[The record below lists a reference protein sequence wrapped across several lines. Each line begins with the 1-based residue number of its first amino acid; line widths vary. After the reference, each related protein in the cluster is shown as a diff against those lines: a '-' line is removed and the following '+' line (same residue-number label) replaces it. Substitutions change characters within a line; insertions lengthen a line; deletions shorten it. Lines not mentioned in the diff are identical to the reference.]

1 MLSVL
6 TTIEKKD
13 ISLKKKTVQ
22 VIMSMYCLLL
32 IFLEILHI
40 HIKI

>member
-13 ISLKKKTVQ
+13 ISLKKNNCTSNNEYVLS
-22 VIMSMYCLLL
+22 ITH
-32 IFLEILHI
+32 FP
-40 HIKI
+40 